1 MTNQEFIESIAL
13 EGEIWKTLTDYQDAY
28 AISNMGRII
37 SFAREY
43 EKKSGDTF
51 VVYHKKHRILNPRIR
66 KDGYY
71 DINLIKDGTRTKVL
85 LHRLLANAFIPN
97 PNNYPHIDHID
108 GNPSNNDLSNL
119 RWCTP
124 KINASNPIRFKRA
137 SKAFKGKYNTKSSK
151 QIVQL
156 SSGVFI
162 QLYPSIREAGR
173 HGFTPASIIRCCI
186 GKMKRHKGYQWM
198 YLSDYEAQ
206 VSMSKNSNIPK
217 DN

>member
-1 MTNQEFIESIAL
+1 MTNEEFIKSVSL
-13 EGEIWKTLTDYQDAY
+13 EGEIWKMLNEYQDAY

-43 EKKSGDTF
+43 EKKSGNTL
-51 VVYHKKHRILNPRIR
+51 VVYHKKHRILKPRIR

-71 DINLIKDGTRTKVL
+71 DINLIKDGVRTKVL
-85 LHRLLANAFIPN
+85 LHRLLANEFIPN

-108 GNPSNNDLSNL
+108 GNPSNNNLSNL

-137 SKAFKGKYNTKSSK
+137 SKAFKGKYNTKNSK

-156 SSGVFI
+156 SGNVFI
-162 QLYPSIREAGR
+162 QLYPSIKEAGR
-173 HGFTPASIIRCCI
+173 HGFTTASITRCCI
-186 GKMKRHKGYQWM
+186 GEMKHHKGYKWM
-198 YLSDYEAQ
+198 YLSDYEK
-206 VSMSKNSNIPK
+206 STNKSKNDLPNPS
-217 DN
+217 